1 MSRQITDTTGNAIT
15 VLSMSLAQN
24 SESPVLVIEIP
35 ATAGMSLTAG
45 SDPAAQ
51 VLARRTG
58 SGDAFVDIAAA
69 PILLTPFAGTV
80 VQFDVKLH
88 AAAFS
93 GLIKRVALPVRVK
106 YL

>member
-1 MSRQITDTTGNAIT
+1 MNTIKDATGNTIT

-24 SESPVLVIEIP
+24 NDSSVFVIEVP
-35 ATAGMSLTAG
+35 AVAGMSLTADA
-45 SDPAAQ
+45 DPAAQ

-58 SGDAFVDIAAA
+58 SGDAFTDIAAS
-69 PILLTPFAGTV
+69 PILLTPFAGIT

>member
-1 MSRQITDTTGNAIT
+1 MNVTDTNGVALT

-24 SESPVLVIEIP
+24 NDSSVFVIEVP
-35 ATAGMSLTAG
+35 AVAGMSLTADA
-45 SDPAAQ
+45 DPAAQ

-58 SGDAFVDIAAA
+58 SGAAFADIAAS
-69 PILLTPFAGTV
+69 PILLTPFAGTT

-93 GLIKRVALPVRVK
+93 GLIKRVAVPVRVK